1 VFWCFVAIIVVLLR
15 HVWFFGC
22 ILKMQKNMN
31 LIANVCR
38 FALKDDP
45 SKDVIKAI
53 IKLKDAFLKEG
64 LEVESRALA
73 GLIDKSNN
81 KTTNELGGKKI
92 LWSKSKLME
101 GGALTPSTP
110 LPVDK
115 ENGTP
120 LVEASFP
127 QELSDFERYH
137 YFDDDVTNAINGI
150 IKEWNY
156 AEELQKNGIKP
167 SYNYLFFG
175 LPGTG
180 KTELAK
186 YLAFKLNLPLLTA
199 RLDSLLSSFLG
210 TSARNISTLFDF
222 ADKFN
227 CILLLDEFDAIAKYR
242 DDNKEV
248 GEIKRV
254 VNTLLQRLDKR
265 QGKGIVVA
273 TTNHEKLLDPAVWRR
288 FQNKIMIPTP
298 SVTVRG
304 KIISSYLSPLILNES
319 EKDFLSLVLDGF
331 TPADIK
337 NCIEFIKRFTIINRD
352 ESVDLYRAIKS
363 YFFVNAN
370 HNNELVVSMLSGSEQ
385 QLAEILVN
393 KIGYSIQDVS
403 NLVGKHKSTVS
414 RWLKGQS

>member
-1 VFWCFVAIIVVLLR
+1 
-15 HVWFFGC
+15 
-22 ILKMQKNMN
+22 MN
-31 LIANVCR
+31 LIANICR
-38 FALKDDP
+38 FALKENP
-45 SKDVIKAI
+45 SKDVIKAT
-53 IKLKDAFLKEG
+53 IKLKDALLKEG
-64 LEVESRALA
+64 LEVESRALSA
-73 GLIDKSNN
+73 LIDKSND
-81 KTTNELGGKKI
+81 KIKNELQGKKI
-92 LWSKSKLME
+92 VWSKSTLME
-101 GGALTPSTP
+101 GGSLTPSTP

-120 LVEASFP
+120 LIEVAFP
-127 QELSDFERYH
+127 QDFSDFEQYH
-137 YFDDDVTNAINGI
+137 HFDIDVTNAINGI

-156 AEELQKNGIKP
+156 AEKLKENGIKP
-167 SYNYLFFG
+167 SYNCLFFG

-210 TSARNISTLFDF
+210 TSARNISNLFDF
-222 ADKFN
+222 ADKYN

-242 DDNKEV
+242 DDSKEV

-265 QGKGIVVA
+265 QSKGIVVA

-288 FQNKIMIPTP
+288 FQNKIMIPSP
-298 SVTVRG
+298 SEEIRK
-304 KIISSYLSPLILNES
+304 KIISSYLSPLVLNES
-319 EKDFLSLVLDGF
+319 EKDFLSLVLEGF

-337 NCIEFIKRFTIINRD
+337 NCIEFIKRFTIINNN
-352 ESVDLYRAIKS
+352 ESVDLYRSIKS

-370 HNNELVVSMLSGSEQ
+370 HNNELVISMLSGSEQ

-414 RWLKGQS
+414 RWLKE